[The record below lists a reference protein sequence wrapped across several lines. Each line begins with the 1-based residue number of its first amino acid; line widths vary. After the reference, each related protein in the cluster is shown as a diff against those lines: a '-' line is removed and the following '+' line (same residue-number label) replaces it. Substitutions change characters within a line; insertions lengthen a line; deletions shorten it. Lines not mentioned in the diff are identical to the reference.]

1 MTPAHLTLAAVAA
14 LAAAGAAKRGSV
26 NRRGCTIWPIN
37 PDDYDYG
44 AEYPGDRDV
53 YDVMGDVDR
62 LFREAGV
69 RPSNAEEHYLACMDD
84 DGVVLGG
91 AVYGYYEQDFEGV
104 RFTFSVVVD
113 PKARRRGIAGD
124 LVRELEDVARLLE
137 DAYELPVKMVAWV
150 VNPNMAKLLDKM
162 GFESTAYNGEWSRE
176 DPYYE
181 KEL

>member
-1 MTPAHLTLAAVAA
+1 MTPGQQLALAAVAA

-26 NRRGCTIWPIN
+26 NRRGCTIWLIN
-37 PDDYDYG
+37 PDDYD

-53 YDVMGDVDR
+53 DDVMGDVDR

-69 RPSNAEEHYLACMDD
+69 RPSNAEEHYLVCMDD

-91 AVYGYYEQDFEGV
+91 AVYGYYEQDFESV

-113 PKARRRGIAGD
+113 SKARRRGIAGD
-124 LVRELEDVARLLE
+124 LVRELEDVAKLLE
-137 DAYELPVKMVAWV
+137 DAYELRVKMVAWV